1 MKPQN
6 QEPENFSKK
15 PLERGGQAE
24 GARTPAGGSFDK
36 TPGDGAAGNSGQRRS
51 GRGSVCR
58 LHTNEL
64 ERLHGKSK
72 GGNKAVEDELRRRG
86 HNSTMLR
93 EAEWDH
99 DQRRWREISKQAH
112 EISRRQKKRV
122 RRAKL
127 KRKRD
132 RRRERSRERQR
143 QEQQARL
150 DRLKEGVVIVGENYD
165 PSAADGTC
173 PF

>member
-1 MKPQN
+1 MKRQN
-6 QEPENFSKK
+6 QEPINFSGK
-15 PLERGGQAE
+15 PVEPGGQGE
-24 GARTPAGGSFDK
+24 GSRAPAGGSSERAS
-36 TPGDGAAGNSGQRRS
+36 GDEGGEAP
-51 GRGSVCR
+51 GRGRSRRGGARR
-58 LHTNEL
+58 LHANEL

-72 GGNKAVEDELRRRG
+72 GGNKTVEDELRRRG
-86 HNSTMLR
+86 HNSKTLR

-99 DQRRWREISKQAH
+99 DQRRWRKIAKKAS
-112 EISRRQKKRV
+112 EISRRRKKRV

-132 RRRERSRERQR
+132 RRWERSRGRQR

-150 DRLKEGVVIVGENYD
+150 DRLKKGVEIVGENYD
-165 PSAADGTC
+165 PSAADGSC